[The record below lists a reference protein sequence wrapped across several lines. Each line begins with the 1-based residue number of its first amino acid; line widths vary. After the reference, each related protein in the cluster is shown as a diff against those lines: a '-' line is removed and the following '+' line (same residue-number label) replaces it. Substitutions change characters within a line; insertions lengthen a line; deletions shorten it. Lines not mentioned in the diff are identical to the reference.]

1 MIVYT
6 ASRPGALIYVA
17 RNKKKSQSYVIGEN
31 NEDKDEDEDRN
42 DNRESGEENN
52 ADYN

>member
-17 RNKKKSQSYVIGEN
+17 RNKKKSRSYAIGEN
-31 NEDKDEDEDRN
+31 DEDKDEDKNKN
-42 DNRESGEENN
+42 DNRESGEENS